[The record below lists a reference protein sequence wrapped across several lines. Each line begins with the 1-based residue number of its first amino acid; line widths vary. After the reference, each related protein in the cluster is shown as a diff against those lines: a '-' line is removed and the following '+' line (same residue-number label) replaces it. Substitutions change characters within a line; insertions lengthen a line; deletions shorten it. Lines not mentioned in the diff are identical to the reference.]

1 MRRLAS
7 AFRPAWRSPNVLARL
22 DEPVVDVHRLLG
34 GDVQLVAEL
43 AEVGDADAQHAREAD
58 VDLARGAER
67 ERLVRQVGASSPPA
81 AARATAGLAR

>member
-1 MRRLAS
+1 VAQPERRAG
-7 AFRPAWRSPNVLARL
+7 R

-43 AEVGDADAQHAREAD
+43 AEVRDAHAQHAREAD

-67 ERLVRQVGASSPPA
+67 ERLVRQVGARERCISSRERGPCTLSCA
-81 AARATAGLAR
+81 